1 MHLPEWMARLLR
13 ETNTIVRDRDY
24 ERDQAAIDARLAPYR
39 DQRYLEIPPDPRLLD
54 ATRLA
59 ALRDRLLNKY
69 AYRWREVEA
78 VDEIMDALFEQ
89 IPQSDSPPYTLGVAT
104 IHLNDKGQSPHP
116 REPNWDN
123 EFKLYYYITVH
134 SLRPGP
140 FLTSFHEAD
149 RLFRSILPEWGY
161 TIRCEPAQTQ
171 VRLEKGDICRDW
183 FSEGGVATL
192 IITAAL
198 DLLAEHPE
206 EIKQWRSL

>member
-1 MHLPEWMARLLR
+1 M
-13 ETNTIVRDRDY
+13 
-24 ERDQAAIDARLAPYR
+24 
-39 DQRYLEIPPDPRLLD
+39 
-54 ATRLA
+54 A

-78 VDEIMDALFEQ
+78 VDEIIDALFEP

-123 EFKLYYYITVH
+123 EFKPYYYITVR
-134 SLRPGP
+134 SLRPGE

-161 TIRCEPAQTQ
+161 TIRCEPKQTQ
-171 VRLEKGDICRDW
+171 VRLEKGDVHRDW
-183 FSEGGVATL
+183 FCGGAVATL
-192 IITAAL
+192 IVTAAI
-198 DLLAEHPE
+198 DLLAEYPE
-206 EIKQWRSL
+206 EAKQWRSL